1 MVTNKTILVTQA
13 RIGSSRFPE
22 KVLKPL
28 GNSTLLGVHLERL
41 KKSKMASQIIVATTN
56 EPKSD
61 QIIGIAENASVIVFQ
76 GATDDVLDRF
86 YQAVALHN
94 PDYVVRVTSDCPL
107 IDASLIDEVIT
118 MVHEHQL
125 DYGSNTLIENYPDG
139 QDVEVFTFKALQK
152 AWETATLLSDR
163 EHVTPYIRKNTDF
176 NKGDLFKA
184 MNYPAPGNFNHIR
197 MTVDEPAD
205 LETVALLIQEL
216 GVNCDWKT
224 YTNYIIAHQEML
236 KNQTII
242 RNEGYI
248 KSLNKDAHE

>member
-1 MVTNKTILVTQA
+1 
-13 RIGSSRFPE
+13 
-22 KVLKPL
+22 
-28 GNSTLLGVHLERL
+28 
-41 KKSKMASQIIVATTN
+41 
-56 EPKSD
+56 
-61 QIIGIAENASVIVFQ
+61 
-76 GATDDVLDRF
+76 
-86 YQAVALHN
+86 
-94 PDYVVRVTSDCPL
+94 
-107 IDASLIDEVIT
+107 
-118 MVHEHQL
+118 
-125 DYGSNTLIENYPDG
+125 
-139 QDVEVFTFKALQK
+139 
-152 AWETATLLSDR
+152 
-163 EHVTPYIRKNTDF
+163 
-176 NKGDLFKA
+176 